1 MMNRGD
7 NQGRFFFPLRFFL
20 GDRCF
25 FFRKKVPLRGRA
37 LSFSQN
43 PLFSFISL
51 TLTFTPSSFFSLNT
65 GHRRRRRGQQRRQPD
80 ARVRPGRGRPLR
92 PQHGLAGKRKNEKD
106 CFFSLFD
113 FFLDIDRLRAAL
125 TRRMKKPLSLS
136 LSLSL
141 SIPNLSLSLSIS
153 QALAT
158 SPLPP
163 TNKVQIGGQLTR
175 GLGAGGNP
183 EVGARAAS
191 ESKEALEQ
199 MLKGTDMVFVTAGM
213 GGGTGSGAAPVVAAA
228 ARAAGVLTVAIVTTP
243 FAFEGRQRAAQAR
256 EAIEALRGA
265 VDTLIVI
272 PNDR

>member
-1 MMNRGD
+1 MNRGD

-141 SIPNLSLSLSIS
+141 SPFPISLYLFPFLRPSPPPLC
-153 QALAT
+153 
-158 SPLPP
+158 PLP
-163 TNKVQIGGQLTR
+163 TR
-175 GLGAGGNP
+175 SRSAG
-183 EVGARAAS
+183 S
-191 ESKEALEQ
+191 
-199 MLKGTDMVFVTAGM
+199 
-213 GGGTGSGAAPVVAAA
+213 
-228 ARAAGVLTVAIVTTP
+228 
-243 FAFEGRQRAAQAR
+243 
-256 EAIEALRGA
+256 
-265 VDTLIVI
+265 
-272 PNDR
+272 